1 MRKEKSKGDKR
12 EKWFKA
18 LRKLQH
24 SLLVFSSKGFIN
36 VHLRKDFVSK
46 QLSSLLVNGVQPP
59 AIGKRK
65 KVRMAVS
72 RGGHLAPIWMEQVLG
87 CRQLSSPAPSTQK
100 VICWMGG
107 HVSWSLQWHLCDFR
121 MGLGGCYGWPACTSC
136 GLRGAGGCGTGVFQG
151 SLRAACCAQICLG
164 LIPDPLGEMQW
175 KPGLKP
181 ALRSQA
187 SCSAV
192 MQRGR
197 ASLHPPNKIHTKHMR
212 CGNGCC
218 LYFIHF
224 FILYRV

>member
-121 MGLGGCYGWPACTSC
+121 MGVGGGVLWVALVYQLWSQGCWW
-136 GLRGAGGCGTGVFQG
+136 LWDRGV
-151 SLRAACCAQICLG
+151 
-164 LIPDPLGEMQW
+164 
-175 KPGLKP
+175 PGLP
-181 ALRSQA
+181 EGSMLCPDLS
-187 SCSAV
+187 
-192 MQRGR
+192 GTD
-197 ASLHPPNKIHTKHMR
+197 P
-212 CGNGCC
+212 
-218 LYFIHF
+218 
-224 FILYRV
+224 